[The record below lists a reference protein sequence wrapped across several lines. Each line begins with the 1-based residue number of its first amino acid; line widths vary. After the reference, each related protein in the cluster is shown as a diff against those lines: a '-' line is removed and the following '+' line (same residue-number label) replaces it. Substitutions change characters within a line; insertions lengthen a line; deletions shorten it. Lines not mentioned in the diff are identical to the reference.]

1 MVQKLAILTPAIV
14 VAVVIGVLGLIFV
27 PSDIKHKNIAFPE
40 GTIRV
45 DQDVIKVE
53 IAGSAADKQRWLMFR
68 EQKLPFNS
76 AMILVYEKP
85 DLYSM
90 WLLNI
95 EYDLDLIW
103 FDEEG
108 SVVHIVEDAP
118 PCKNTLDAAKCTYK
132 NTRPAK
138 YILAATSGFAD
149 EHEITGRSKMTII
162 SI

>member
-53 IAGSAADKQRWLMFR
+53 IAGSDADRQRWLTFR
-68 EQKLPFNS
+68 EQKLPLDS

-85 DLYSM
+85 DLYST

-95 EYDLDLIW
+95 EYDLDLMW

-108 SVVHIVEDAP
+108 NIVHMIKGAS
-118 PCKNTLDAAKCTYK
+118 PCKNTLDAANCTYK
-132 NTRPAK
+132 NTKPAK
-138 YILAATSGFAD
+138 YILAATSGFTD
-149 EHEITGRSKMTII
+149 EHEITERSKMIII

>member
-1 MVQKLAILTPAIV
+1 
-14 VAVVIGVLGLIFV
+14 
-27 PSDIKHKNIAFPE
+27 
-40 GTIRV
+40 
-45 DQDVIKVE
+45 
-53 IAGSAADKQRWLMFR
+53 
-68 EQKLPFNS
+68 
-76 AMILVYEKP
+76 MILVYEKP
-85 DLYSM
+85 DLYST

-95 EYDLDLIW
+95 EYDLDLMW
-103 FDEEG
+103 FDEKG
-108 SVVHIVEDAP
+108 NMVYMVKGAS